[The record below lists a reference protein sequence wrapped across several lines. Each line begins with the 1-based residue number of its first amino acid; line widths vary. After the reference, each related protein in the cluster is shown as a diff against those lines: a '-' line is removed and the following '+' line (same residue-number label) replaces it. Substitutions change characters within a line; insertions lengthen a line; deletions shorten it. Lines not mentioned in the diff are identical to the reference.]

1 MKNYHTH
8 TSRCHHAIGKDED
21 YVLAALKGGFDELG
35 FSDHAPML
43 FPKGCNY
50 YSSFRMEPEFA
61 ADYAASIKNLKNKYA
76 DKIDIKLGFELE
88 YYPML
93 FNDELAYLKSFGID
107 YLILGQHFNLNE
119 FEPAAHY
126 SGNETK
132 SVQVLESYVKQCIE
146 GLETEKF
153 TYLAHPD
160 LIHFT
165 GSENVYC
172 EKMYHLC
179 KRVKELGFPL
189 EYNFLGVVSHRHY
202 PTDVFWKIAADVG
215 NDVIIGLD
223 AHDPEFFVMHS
234 EIEKVKNHLCDL
246 GFSPLE
252 SAFLLKP

>member
-1 MKNYHTH
+1 M
-8 TSRCHHAIGKDED
+8 
-21 YVLAALKGGFDELG
+21 
-35 FSDHAPML
+35 
-43 FPKGCNY
+43 
-50 YSSFRMEPEFA
+50 
-61 ADYAASIKNLKNKYA
+61 
-76 DKIDIKLGFELE
+76 
-88 YYPML
+88 
-93 FNDELAYLKSFGID
+93 
-107 YLILGQHFNLNE
+107 
-119 FEPAAHY
+119 
-126 SGNETK
+126 
-132 SVQVLESYVKQCIE
+132 ESYVKQCIE

-165 GSENVYC
+165 GSEDVYC

-202 PTDVFWKIAADVG
+202 PTDVFWKIAADV
-215 NDVIIGLD
+215 IIGLD